1 MEVRDLWPQTL
12 IDIGGFRD
20 SSPIV
25 KILRFLEKFLYRKA
39 NKIITLLPLAKNY
52 IGSLGINQGKIVWIP
67 NGVDLGFYDKI
78 KPSSNIERCFKV
90 IYAGG
95 LTKGDAL
102 DIILNAAKII
112 QDRKYLEIKFI
123 FIGNGLE
130 KKNLIKYKNKLKLE
144 NVEFRESVIKKS
156 VPTILAEADILI
168 ISQRR
173 ISLYKYGFSYNK
185 LFDFM
190 AAAKP
195 IIFAGNSSNDPVVE
209 GGCGISILPENPE
222 KMAEAIIKLYKMA
235 PEEREKIGK
244 KGREYVE
251 KYHSIPVLVDKLEE
265 VIKEIVNE

>member
-1 MEVRDLWPQTL
+1 MEKR
-12 IDIGGFRD
+12 
-20 SSPIV
+20 
-25 KILRFLEKFLYRKA
+25 
-39 NKIITLLPLAKNY
+39 
-52 IGSLGINQGKIVWIP
+52 
-67 NGVDLGFYDKI
+67 
-78 KPSSNIERCFKV
+78 
-90 IYAGG
+90 
-95 LTKGDAL
+95 
-102 DIILNAAKII
+102 
-112 QDRKYLEIKFI
+112 
-123 FIGNGLE
+123 
-130 KKNLIKYKNKLKLE
+130 NLIKYKNKLKLE